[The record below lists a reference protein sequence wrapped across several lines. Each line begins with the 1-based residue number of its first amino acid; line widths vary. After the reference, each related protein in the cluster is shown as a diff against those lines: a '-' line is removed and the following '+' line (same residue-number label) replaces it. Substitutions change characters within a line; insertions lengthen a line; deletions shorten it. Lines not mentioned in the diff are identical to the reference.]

1 MKSQKQLEDGWRQ
14 IIMER
19 DQECVELRSRLLQEF
34 VRSLAPKG
42 ASSEQLGAF
51 MVKVTE
57 VFIEPLIYA
66 AKRYGASDLCVH
78 AEDDMVPKN
87 ERTHAERMRD
97 AESDMCGDDE

>member
-1 MKSQKQLEDGWRQ
+1 
-14 IIMER
+14 
-19 DQECVELRSRLLQEF
+19 
-34 VRSLAPKG
+34 
-42 ASSEQLGAF
+42 

-78 AEDDMVPKN
+78 AEDDMVPKD